1 MRPKDVRFFDGE
13 AEQVTSACIVFLPN
27 RSLEDPTKKKKR
39 DDEVGRAVG
48 LSWANGNSWDV
59 NVVIGIRRLAMFPV
73 SSP

>member
-1 MRPKDVRFFDGE
+1 MTEKLSKNPL
-13 AEQVTSACIVFLPN
+13 TSACIVLLPN
-27 RSLEDPTKKKKR
+27 RSLEDPSKKKKK

-48 LSWANGNSWDV
+48 WSWANGNSWDV

>member
-1 MRPKDVRFFDGE
+1 MTEKLSKNPL
-13 AEQVTSACIVFLPN
+13 TSACIVLLPN

-48 LSWANGNSWDV
+48 MSWANGNSWDV